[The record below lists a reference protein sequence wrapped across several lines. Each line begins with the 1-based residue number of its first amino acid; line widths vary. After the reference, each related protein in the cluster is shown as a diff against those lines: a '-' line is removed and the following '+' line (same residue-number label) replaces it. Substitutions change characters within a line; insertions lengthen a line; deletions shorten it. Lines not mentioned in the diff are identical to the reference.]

1 LIFLKFIL
9 TSHNKTKKESI
20 SLSSDDSI
28 VAIGAVNNDDNGN
41 VCGHLRIYQIDL
53 DRAIQL
59 SELKALIYIA
69 SNPYLIDSFFM
80 MTEQIISHRN
90 NYGNTELRSLDSFSV
105 EDYFANNANL
115 ITDFWKKWGF
125 SP

>member
-1 LIFLKFIL
+1 MIFLKFIL
-9 TSHNKTKKESI
+9 TSHNKTKKELI
-20 SLSSDDSI
+20 SLSSDDSV
-28 VAIGAVNNDDNGN
+28 VAIGAVNNDGN
-41 VCGHLRIYQIDL
+41 VCRHLRIYQIDL

>member
-1 LIFLKFIL
+1 M
-9 TSHNKTKKESI
+9 

-59 SELKALIYIA
+59 SELKSLIYIA
-69 SNPYLIDSFFM
+69 SKHYLIDSFFIM
-80 MTEQIISHRN
+80 KEQIISHRN
-90 NYGNTELRSLDSFSV
+90 NYGKTELRSLDSFSV

-125 SP
+125 

>member
-1 LIFLKFIL
+1 
-9 TSHNKTKKESI
+9 
-20 SLSSDDSI
+20 
-28 VAIGAVNNDDNGN
+28 
-41 VCGHLRIYQIDL
+41 
-53 DRAIQL
+53 
-59 SELKALIYIA
+59 
-69 SNPYLIDSFFM
+69 M

-90 NYGNTELRSLDSFSV
+90 NYGKTELRSLDSFSV

>member
-1 LIFLKFIL
+1 MIFLKFIL

-20 SLSSDDSI
+20 SLSSDDSV
-28 VAIGAVNNDDNGN
+28 VAIGAVNNDGN

-59 SELKALIYIA
+59 SDLNALIYIA
-69 SNPYLIDSFFM
+69 SNPNLIDSFFM

-90 NYGNTELRSLDSFSV
+90 NYGKTELRSLDSFSV